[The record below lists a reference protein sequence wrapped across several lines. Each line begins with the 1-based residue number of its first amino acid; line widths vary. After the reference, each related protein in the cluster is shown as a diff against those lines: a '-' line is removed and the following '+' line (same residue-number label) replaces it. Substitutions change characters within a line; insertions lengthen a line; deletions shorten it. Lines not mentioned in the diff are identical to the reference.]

1 MAEIVAGSM
10 GDRVDLFRNGSGRES
25 LDSLVRA
32 MSTSFFCES
41 GAAEALAA
49 HKKAWQAEFGSA
61 NGIFSSRWGEGCDSG
76 QCGNPYVKER
86 SGSPLI
92 AACRWGSADAIEWIC
107 AQDDVPLFV
116 DFKNT
121 SQIFALGLAAS
132 NGCVEALGPLWRSM
146 ERAGWSSDQKAQ
158 GLSSWLTGVAS
169 SDQDSLADALSKI
182 ESARLPLAMLSAKNP
197 GLILPVS
204 VGEIFTT
211 AIEAA
216 IHHHN
221 GEPRILEAL
230 LGLGLDLWAHPSVL
244 GEELDDDLP
253 NAPVTFLE
261 EALCAGGHDAV
272 SLLASKGFELPSP
285 ERAEYLVNNFSSPK
299 TCEGAMAALAQ
310 RWAIA
315 ESREIELSTESPKRV
330 QILRVRAL

>member
-1 MAEIVAGSM
+1 MANIVASNM
-10 GDRVDLFRNGSGRES
+10 GDRVDLFRSGAGRES
-25 LDSLVRA
+25 LENLVHA
-32 MSTSFFCES
+32 VSTSFFCES
-41 GAAEALAA
+41 DAAAALAA
-49 HKKAWQAEFGSA
+49 HKKAWHGEFGSA
-61 NGIFSSRWGEGCDSG
+61 TGIFSSRWGEGCDSG
-76 QCGNPYVKER
+76 QCGNSYVKER

-92 AACRWGSADAIEWIC
+92 AACRWGGADAIEWIC
-107 AQDDVPLFV
+107 AQDDVTLFV

-121 SQIFALGLAAS
+121 SQIFVLGLAAS

-169 SDQDSLADALSKI
+169 SDQDSLADAMSKI
-182 ESARLPLAMLSAKNP
+182 ESVRLPLAMLSAKTP
-197 GLILPVS
+197 GLVLPLS

-221 GEPRILEAL
+221 VEPRILEAL
-230 LGLGLDLWAHPSVL
+230 LDLGLDLWAHPSVL
-244 GEELDDDLP
+244 GEESDCDMP

-299 TCEGAMAALAQ
+299 TCKGAMAALAE

-315 ESREIELSTESPKRV
+315 ESREIEQSTESPKSV
-330 QILRVRAL
+330 QVLRARAL